1 MSLVYREK
9 TPITTPRGG
18 NFVSAGEKRQNQA
31 GQKLL
36 PGLIASCVAGK
47 RGTYRSVA
55 PQSFSR
61 ASRMLFISTSAHPAG
76 CGIRREPK
84 SKEGAAGMN
93 PAAPKVSAAPKR
105 LDALCAPRTAGSRRR
120 REHQR
125 SVAAQS
131 FSRVSRMLFTSASA
145 HPAGCGIR
153 REPKSKEGAAGM
165 NPAAPKVSA
174 APKRLDALCA
184 PRTAGSR
191 RRREHQRSVAA
202 QSFSRVSRMLFT
214 SASASSAVRERSSE
228 RRTRLKATD
237 FFPSATPLPR

>member
-1 MSLVYREK
+1 MALVYREK
-9 TPITTPRGG
+9 APITTPRGG

-61 ASRMLFISTSAHPAG
+61 ASRMLFTSASAHPAG

-84 SKEGAAGMN
+84 SKEGAAGIN

-120 REHQR
+120 R
-125 SVAAQS
+125 
-131 FSRVSRMLFTSASA
+131 
-145 HPAGCGIR
+145 
-153 REPKSKEGAAGM
+153 K
-165 NPAAPKVSA
+165 
-174 APKRLDALCA
+174 
-184 PRTAGSR
+184 
-191 RRREHQRSVAA
+191 HQRSVAA